1 MILSLQLKI
10 CRDQIQKLAEDK
22 FQRAITLENTQK
34 RLSDV
39 RKSSQQAREAL
50 EESQSKVDRSRMGL
64 SELQI
69 ELERERYSGHSAPL
83 PSNLL

>member
-1 MILSLQLKI
+1 M

-39 RKSSQQAREAL
+39 RKSSQQAQEAL

-69 ELERERYSGHSAPL
+69 ELERERYSGCSAPL